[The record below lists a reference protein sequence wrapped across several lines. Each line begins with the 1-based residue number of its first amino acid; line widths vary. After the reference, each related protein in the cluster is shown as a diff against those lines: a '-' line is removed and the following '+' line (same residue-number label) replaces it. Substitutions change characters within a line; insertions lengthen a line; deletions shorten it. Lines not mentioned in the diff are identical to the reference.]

1 MNIEE
6 KYELRKRKEAYSYEE
21 KLIDGINIY
30 EYFDGNKALWGVK
43 EAGNDNSLCRCTPPM
58 EVIVD
63 NEGKDVRRV
72 FPLDN
77 GEYIIYGREN
87 ETDILYR
94 VNIGSKLETKFYKKE
109 DFGGEDLKVQF
120 VGNNI
125 ALIKYKNRFFYQR
138 LYVTLNDFK
147 PCSNVLDVVNKNQF
161 FLKSY
166 NISKG
171 TPGID
176 YTDCIRLFG
185 GILEDDGIT
194 VKQYGCD
201 LDKNKVI
208 KFPLTEDGLIDDK
221 KMEEYVKRTISSHRS
236 PENYEHKI
244 SFINYLICEQMVR
257 EANDGKEKGKVYK
270 K

>member
-1 MNIEE
+1 MNIEK

-21 KLIDGINIY
+21 KLIDDINIY

-94 VNIGSKLETKFYKKE
+94 VNIDSKLETKFYKKE
-109 DFGGEDLKVQF
+109 DFDGEDLKVQF

-147 PCSNVLDVVNKNQF
+147 PCSNVLDVVTKRQF

-185 GILEDDGIT
+185 GVLEDDGIT
-194 VKQYGCD
+194 VKKYGYD
-201 LDKNKVI
+201 FDKDKII
-208 KFPLTEDGLIDDK
+208 KFPLTTDGLIDEDK
-221 KMEEYVKRTISSHRS
+221 MKEYVKTTISCYRS
-236 PENYEHKI
+236 AERYEGTI
-244 SFINYLICEQMVR
+244 SWVNYLNAEPKIR
-257 EANDGKEKGKVYK
+257 KANNAKAKVYK